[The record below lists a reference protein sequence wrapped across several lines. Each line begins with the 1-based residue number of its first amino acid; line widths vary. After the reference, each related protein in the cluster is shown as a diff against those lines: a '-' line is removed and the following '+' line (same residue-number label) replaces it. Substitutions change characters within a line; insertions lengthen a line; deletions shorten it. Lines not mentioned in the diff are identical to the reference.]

1 MAVNMV
7 AILPLL
13 RLGSATRCPPAGM
26 VGVVAAGALVEAHV
40 GRAIGPACEN
50 TRDRHSAD
58 DTLGAME
65 GTGVLEVD
73 GVEKRYGDRVAL
85 DAVSLS
91 VAPGEVCGLLGPNG
105 AGKTTLV
112 SIVAGL
118 RSADAGTVH
127 VDGVDVAKGG
137 RKARSAVGLAAQETS
152 IYPTV
157 TVRENL
163 ELFARLA
170 GLSGTAL
177 WSRIE
182 DVADVVELTHLLDR
196 LGRNLSGGEK
206 RRLHTAMALVHRP
219 RVLLLDEPTTG
230 VDIATRSR
238 LLAAIS
244 SLAAEEGCAI
254 VYSTH
259 YLPEITELGA
269 SVAVLDHGRVLARGP
284 LNELVNRHGSGMV
297 SLTFDG
303 PVPAVADSVV
313 DGCLLEGDTLRVTTD
328 RPGATVAT
336 VMARLGPEVERVV
349 SLDLVQPS
357 LETVFMAVTGR
368 VYRSEDGSVADDG
381 PVASDGPTAS
391 GATTSEELGP

>member
-1 MAVNMV
+1 M
-7 AILPLL
+7 
-13 RLGSATRCPPAGM
+13 
-26 VGVVAAGALVEAHV
+26 GA
-40 GRAIGPACEN
+40 
-50 TRDRHSAD
+50 
-58 DTLGAME
+58 
-65 GTGVLEVD
+65 GVLEVQ
-73 GVEKRYGDRVAL
+73 GVAKRYGDHVAL

-127 VDGVDVAKGG
+127 VDGVDVARGG
-137 RKARSAVGLAAQETS
+137 RAARSSVGLASQDTAL
-152 IYPTV
+152 YPTV

-170 GLSGTAL
+170 GLGGAAL

-182 DVADVVELTHLLDR
+182 EVAEVVELTHLLDR

-230 VDIATRSR
+230 VDIGTRSR

-269 SVAVLDHGRVLARGP
+269 SVAVLDHGRILVRGP
-284 LNELVNRHGSGMV
+284 LDVLVDQHGSGMV
-297 SLTFDG
+297 ELTFDG
-303 PVPAVADSVV
+303 PAPTVADVAGH
-313 DGCLLEGDTLRVTTD
+313 DCLLEGDTLRVNTD
-328 RPGATVAT
+328 RPGATVASLL
-336 VMARLGPEVERVV
+336 ARLGPDAERVV

-368 VYRSEDGSVADDG
+368 AYRSEDGSVADDG
-381 PVASDGPTAS
+381 SVAPDAMASDGSTAS
-391 GATTSEELGP
+391 DAAAPEGLG